1 MSDSNEATSHLG
13 HLPNSWLHAHRLE
26 VLHIS
31 SRSCFV
37 GDCFEYGWSKVLHA
51 SSQIRNRIDSFG
63 VCIGDKEMQEC
74 GRQPRTRLLLSIA
87 HEGSGVA
94 SRSNDYRH
102 GDVHGELGRSHVIV
116 YSARATPRV

>member
-1 MSDSNEATSHLG
+1 
-13 HLPNSWLHAHRLE
+13 
-26 VLHIS
+26 
-31 SRSCFV
+31 
-37 GDCFEYGWSKVLHA
+37 
-51 SSQIRNRIDSFG
+51 
-63 VCIGDKEMQEC
+63 MQEC